1 MWEPPSA
8 PFSPCSLLSSA
19 PRDARD
25 SPGAPHLFSA
35 FLKCPAVSG
44 IPESENLVPKTAP
57 CPPPAELGSSGFPQP
72 DTQPGPYGKHGAV
85 FCICPLRALEL
96 WQDEGFLP
104 LPLSPTPSANN
115 YSTDS
120 EFCHFGTILIK
131 CYSGQY
137 DHHPEQGV
145 FAIERGISS
154 SQASMEPGKTNRTS
168 SHDAYNLLVRKSKRF
183 DFLQIIILLSAGSF
197 GLPQL
202 LLL

>member
-1 MWEPPSA
+1 MQRWRWGA
-8 PFSPCSLLSSA
+8 GHQHQDGSL
-19 PRDARD
+19 
-25 SPGAPHLFSA
+25 G
-35 FLKCPAVSG
+35 
-44 IPESENLVPKTAP
+44 
-57 CPPPAELGSSGFPQP
+57 
-72 DTQPGPYGKHGAV
+72 
-85 FCICPLRALEL
+85 
-96 WQDEGFLP
+96 
-104 LPLSPTPSANN
+104 SPTPSANN

-202 LLL
+202 LLLWDISWLWMWLLILITNLSGSRILESTTEKIELGKTVKNFFRLH